1 MLFITAPN
9 FNSMINP
16 PTRPYLADE
25 LKRIVAWRLVPAVK
39 APEIV
44 IDKLV
49 EKAGE
54 QITPPLK
61 MEMLPDPLPKQNS
74 IASKTFFIIGIV
86 LLAGLVVYYQFRRR
100 EREEI
105 VSDASETNQTKKSEL
120 PSADNPA
127 QTGEK

>member
-1 MLFITAPN
+1 
-9 FNSMINP
+9 MINP

-61 MEMLPDPLPKQNS
+61 MEAFPDPLPKQNS
-74 IASKTFFIIGIV
+74 IAPKTFLIIGVV
-86 LLAGLVVYYQFRRR
+86 LLAGLVVYYQLRRK
-100 EREEI
+100 ESEEI
-105 VSDASETNQTKKSEL
+105 ASDTNETNQTKKSEV
-120 PSADNPA
+120 PSPGNPA
-127 QTGEK
+127 QAGERQ